1 MIVKIYLRAIKQG
14 DANCLALFDSNRQ
27 GDINNLTTDA
37 NVGDTVIWTLDCCSG
52 IKSITNISPKEDS
65 NNSVFLSA
73 PRKRLFCTGYKLPIE
88 KGAKGIEKYTIKCVL
103 SDNTELPIDPYI
115 RVPPPPPPKT

>member
-14 DANCLALFDSNRQ
+14 DANCLALFNSNRQ

-37 NVGDTVIWTLDCCSG
+37 NVGDTVIWKSDCCSG
-52 IKSITNISPKEDS
+52 IKSITKIYSKEDKHP
-65 NNSVFLSA
+65 VFKSD
-73 PRKRLFCTGYKLPIE
+73 PKKRMLCTGFKLPIE
-88 KGAKGIEKYTIKCVL
+88 KGAVGIEKYTVECIL
-103 SDNTELPIDPYI
+103 SDNTELITDPYI